1 MIAYLDGVV
10 AVKELDSIVL
20 DVHGVGYGVVVSNN
34 DYANLAQ
41 GSQAKLHMYE
51 HIREDA
57 HDLYGFTR
65 LPGKQLFEQLLSV
78 KNVGPKVA
86 MAVLGIGSEDNVR
99 TAIASGDVKLLQSA
113 KGVGKRAAE
122 QMVVELRDKVGLIVG
137 IEAEGIVTR
146 SGLNLADE
154 AVQALV
160 ALGYNEFDAQKAL
173 EAIDSSLS
181 TEERITRALKGR
193 P

>member
-20 DVHGVGYGVVVSNN
+20 DVQGVGYGVVVSMN
-34 DYANLAQ
+34 DYVNMVQ
-41 GSQAKLHMYE
+41 DSNVKLFIYE

-65 LPGKQLFEQLLSV
+65 LASKQLFEQLLSV

-86 MAVLGIGSEDNVR
+86 MAVLGIGSEDSVR
-99 TAIASGDVKLLQSA
+99 SAIASGDVKLLQGA

-122 QMVVELRDKVGLIVG
+122 QMVV
-137 IEAEGIVTR
+137 
-146 SGLNLADE
+146 
-154 AVQALV
+154 
-160 ALGYNEFDAQKAL
+160 
-173 EAIDSSLS
+173 
-181 TEERITRALKGR
+181 
-193 P
+193 